1 MDSKT
6 IAAAVLATSIWV
18 GLAVVA
24 VGGAT
29 TSRTGEFWMSARA
42 QVPAVARI
50 AGPRFAAVRGT
61 SK

>member
-6 IAAAVLATSIWV
+6 IAATVLATSIWV

-29 TSRTGEFWMSARA
+29 TSRTGEFWMSATA
-42 QVPAVARI
+42 KVPAVTRI
-50 AGPRFAAVRGT
+50 AGPKLAAV
-61 SK
+61 SE

>member
-29 TSRTGEFWMSARA
+29 TSRTGEFWMSAKA
-42 QVPAVARI
+42 KVPVTRMAE
-50 AGPRFAAVRGT
+50 PRFAAVRGE
-61 SK
+61 